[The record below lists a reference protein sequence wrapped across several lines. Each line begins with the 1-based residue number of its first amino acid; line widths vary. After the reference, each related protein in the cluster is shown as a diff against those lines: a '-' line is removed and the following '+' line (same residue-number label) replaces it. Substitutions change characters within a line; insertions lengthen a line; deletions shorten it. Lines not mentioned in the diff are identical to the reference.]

1 MTQLPTLFVSHGA
14 PTLAIDDG
22 PAHRFLKS
30 CGESLGK
37 PKAILMLSAHF
48 ETTTATVTGSV
59 APGTIHD
66 FWGFPD
72 ALYDIR
78 YPAPGNPTLARRVSD
93 LLSTAGIET
102 HIDEER
108 GLDHGAWIPLSLMY
122 PDADV
127 PVVQLSIDA
136 RKDAGYH
143 LRLGEVLRPLRDEG
157 VLIIGSGGATHNLS
171 HAIRAPQ
178 DGPLADWAISFR
190 EWLADAVENDRRDDL
205 ANYRDVA
212 PDAVRNHPTDD
223 HFFPLL
229 CAIGTT
235 TPDEPC
241 RQIHASDT
249 YGALAMDA
257 YMFGAGPDG
266 PVLAPLPESIT

>member
-22 PAHRFLKS
+22 PAHQFLKT
-30 CGESLGK
+30 CGNRLGK
-37 PKAILMLSAHF
+37 PKAILMLSAHY
-48 ETTTATVTGSV
+48 EASTAAVTASES
-59 APGTIHD
+59 PDTIHD

-72 ALYDIR
+72 TLYDIS
-78 YPAPGNPTLARRVSD
+78 YPAPGDPALAQRVSEM
-93 LLSTAGIET
+93 LSATGVET

-108 GLDHGAWIPLSLMY
+108 GLDHGAWVPLSLMY

-136 RKDAGYH
+136 GKGAAYH
-143 LRLGEVLRPLRDEG
+143 LRLGEVLRPLRNEG

-190 EWLADAVENDRRDDL
+190 EWLADTIENDRRDEL

-212 PDAVRNHPTDD
+212 PDAAQNHPTDE
-223 HFFPLL
+223 HFFPRL
-229 CAIGTT
+229 CAIGAT
-235 TPDEPC
+235 TPGELR

-257 YMFGAGPDG
+257 YMFGTW
-266 PVLAPLPESIT
+266 PVGAK

>member
-1 MTQLPTLFVSHGA
+1 
-14 PTLAIDDG
+14 
-22 PAHRFLKS
+22 
-30 CGESLGK
+30 
-37 PKAILMLSAHF
+37 MLSAHY
-48 ETTTATVTGSV
+48 EASAATVTASKS
-59 APGTIHD
+59 PGTIHD

-72 ALYDIR
+72 ALYDIT
-78 YPAPGNPTLARRVSD
+78 YPAPGDPTLARRVSQ
-93 LLSTAGIET
+93 LMATAGIET
-102 HIDEER
+102 NIDEKR

-136 RKDAGYH
+136 SKGAAYH

-178 DGPLADWAISFR
+178 DEPLADWALTFR
-190 EWLADAVENDRRDDL
+190 EWLADAVENDRRDEL
-205 ANYRDVA
+205 ANHRDIA
-212 PDAVRNHPTDD
+212 PDAVRNHPTDE

-229 CAIGTT
+229 CAIGAS
-235 TPDEPC
+235 TPGEP
-241 RQIHASDT
+241 RRRIHASDT

-257 YMFGAGPDG
+257 YMFGTLSRERVRRD
-266 PVLAPLPESIT
+266 

>member
-1 MTQLPTLFVSHGA
+1 MTRLPTLFVSHGA

-22 PAHRFLKS
+22 PAHQFLKT
-30 CGESLGK
+30 CGKTLGR
-37 PKAILMLSAHF
+37 PKAVLMLSAHF
-48 ETTTATVTGSV
+48 EAPTATLTGS
-59 APGTIHD
+59 ASPGTIHD

-72 ALYDIR
+72 ALYDIT
-78 YPAPGNPTLARRVSD
+78 YPAPGDPALAQRVSN
-93 LLSTAGIET
+93 LLSKAGVET
-102 HIDEER
+102 HVDEER

-122 PDADV
+122 PDADI

-136 RKDAGYH
+136 RRGAAYH

-178 DGPLADWAISFR
+178 DEPIVEWANTFR
-190 EWLADAVENDRRDDL
+190 EWLADTVENDRRDDL
-205 ANYRDVA
+205 ANYRDIA
-212 PDAVRNHPTDD
+212 PDAIRNHPTNE

-229 CAIGTT
+229 CAIGA
-235 TPDEPC
+235 PVPGEP
-241 RQIHASDT
+241 RRRIHVSDT

-257 YMFGAGPDG
+257 YMFGAWPGD
-266 PVLAPLPESIT
+266 PE

>member
-14 PTLAIDDG
+14 PTLAINDG
-22 PAHRFLKS
+22 SAHRFLKT
-30 CGESLGK
+30 CGKSLGK

-48 ETTTATVTGSV
+48 EAPTATVTGSV

-66 FWGFPD
+66 FRGFPE
-72 ALYDIR
+72 ALYDIS
-78 YPAPGNPTLARRVSD
+78 YPAPGDPFLAQRVST

-127 PVVQLSIDA
+127 SVVQLSIDA
-136 RKDAGYH
+136 RKGSAYH
-143 LRLGEVLRPLRDEG
+143 FRVGELLRPLRDEG

-178 DGPLADWAISFR
+178 DEPIVKWASTFR

-205 ANYRDVA
+205 ANYRDIA
-212 PDAVRNHPTDD
+212 PDAVRNHPTAE
-223 HFFPLL
+223 HFLPLL
-229 CAIGTT
+229 YAIGATQ
-235 TPDEPC
+235 PGEP
-241 RQIHASDT
+241 RRRIHTSET

-257 YMFGAGPDG
+257 YMFGASPFD
-266 PVLAPLPESIT
+266 LE